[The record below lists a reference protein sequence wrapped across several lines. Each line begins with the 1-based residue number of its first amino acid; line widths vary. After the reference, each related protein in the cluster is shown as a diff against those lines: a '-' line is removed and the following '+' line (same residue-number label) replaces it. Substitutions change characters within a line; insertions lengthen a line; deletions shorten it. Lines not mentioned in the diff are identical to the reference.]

1 MPRVTK
7 RQSEETLPLSTAIL
21 FNFALSLFMWNITLR
36 AASVLLGSVTT
47 GSL

>member
-1 MPRVTK
+1 
-7 RQSEETLPLSTAIL
+7 L